1 MDSLHHRQIKKFS
14 IDGIISSDHLIE
26 RLRGEYIKLLLLE
39 MKLSGY
45 ARRIDI
51 DPDFTI
57 SYNHIKNYYEFELT
71 MYGVHVGKKKA
82 EWIHGIDG
90 TTIYTQQIKS
100 KEYSQD
106 QA

>member
-1 MDSLHHRQIKKFS
+1 MHFLHHKQIKKFS
-14 IDGIISSDHLIE
+14 IDGIISSDELIG
-26 RLRGEYIKLLLLE
+26 RLQTEYINLLILE
-39 MKLSGY
+39 MKFSGY
-45 ARRIDI
+45 ARRLDI

-57 SYNHIKNYYEFELT
+57 RYNHDKNYYEFELT

-90 TTIYTQQIKS
+90 TTVYTHQIKS